1 MFDFV
6 SKIMNGIFPG
16 KLNLDYSRILE
27 RSCVRSFRM
36 IFLSPAKLWTFVFE
50 IQKNIS
56 IENVR
61 QQ

>member
-1 MFDFV
+1 MC
-6 SKIMNGIFPG
+6 KIFQ
-16 KLNLDYSRILE
+16 DDTS
-27 RSCVRSFRM
+27 
-36 IFLSPAKLWTFVFE
+36 AKLWTFVFE